1 MSNSALRIP
10 IPNSNNQYAGYGD
23 SGGLSDSIGRWWN
36 TISGA
41 SATNEFNSAE
51 AAKAR
56 EFNAVEA
63 AKQRSFESSEA
74 EINRSWQENMSN
86 TAYQRAVADMKA
98 AGINPAMAAG
108 QGGASTPAGSQA
120 SGYAASSAGAVA
132 RGAPGNGGILG
143 PLMKVVGTIAASVIG
158 KKIMAGAMSARS
170 AEQAASKVASDVSKA
185 KSALAVQELKNA
197 GMVKV
202 QGMKEADRFRYQ
214 YTKGERSEFYKSLLD
229 KYGINKSELRRIIK
243 IARTPWIDRD

>member
-10 IPNSNNQYAGYGD
+10 YANSNESYGGTGD
-23 SGGLSDSIGRWWN
+23 FGGFSDSIGRWWN

-41 SATNEFNSAE
+41 SATNAYNSREAE
-51 AAKAR
+51 TAR
-56 EFNAVEA
+56 AFNAVEA
-63 AKQRSFESSEA
+63 QKQRDFESTEA
-74 EINRSWQENMSN
+74 EINRTWQENMSN

-120 SGYAASSAGAVA
+120 SGYAANSGGAVA

-143 PLMKVVGTIAASVIG
+143 PLMKVVGTIAATVIG

-170 AEQAASKVASDVSKA
+170 AEQAASRVASDSAKA
-185 KSALAVQELKNA
+185 KSALAVQELKNS
-197 GMVKV
+197 GMVKI
-202 QGMKEADRFRYQ
+202 QGMKEADRFRYH
-214 YTKGERSEFYKSLLD
+214 YTKGERAEFYKSLIE
-229 KYGINKSELRRIIK
+229 KYGLSKSELKRVIQ
-243 IARTPWIDRD
+243 IARTPWLDRD